1 MRDTVQISL
10 CGFGGQGIL
19 LIGGLLGA
27 AAIREG
33 YWAAGANSYGAQ
45 ARGSGCRAEVVIA
58 REPADYPHVVAAD
71 LLVAMAQDAY
81 TLYLPGLAP
90 KGLVIIDHPDV
101 TPMPGDDRLHLPVGA
116 TATAVERFGNRQ
128 AANVV
133 MLAATV
139 AITGLVDRATLAEA
153 VSEGVDTRFRE
164 ANRNALEAG
173 FEMGTRVR
181 DETGGLLF
189 PWLSRLGLGR
199 ED

>member
-1 MRDTVQISL
+1 MNDTVQISL

-58 REPADYPHVVAAD
+58 REPADYPHVLAAD

-90 KGLVIIDHPDV
+90 EGLVIVDHPNV
-101 TPMPGDDRLHLPVGA
+101 APLVGDGRLHLPVGA
-116 TATAVERFGNRQ
+116 TAAAVERFGNRQ

-139 AITGLVDRATLAEA
+139 AITGLVGRSALAEA
-153 VSEGVDTRFRE
+153 VAEGVSERFRE
-164 ANRNALEAG
+164 ANRNALVAG
-173 FEMGTRVR
+173 FEMGEQVR
-181 DETGGLLF
+181 AEAGGLLS

>member
-19 LIGGLLGA
+19 LIGGLLGE

-45 ARGSGCRAEVVIA
+45 ARGSGCRADVVMA

-71 LLVAMAQDAY
+71 LLVAMAPEAY
-81 TLYLPGLAP
+81 TLYLKGLSP
-90 KGLVIIDHPDV
+90 EGLVIVDHPEVVPD
-101 TPMPGDDRLHLPVGA
+101 PGDPRLHLPVAA
-116 TATAVERFGNRQ
+116 TSTAVDRFGNRQ
-128 AANVV
+128 AANIV

-139 AITGLVDRATLAEA
+139 AVTGLVGREALTGAVAEGLDA
-153 VSEGVDTRFRE
+153 RFRE

-173 FEMGTRVR
+173 FSLGDDARAKAGTAL
-181 DETGGLLF
+181 T
-189 PWLSRLGLGR
+189 PWLARLGLGQ

>member
-19 LIGGLLGA
+19 LIGGLLGE

-45 ARGSGCRAEVVIA
+45 ARGSGCRAEVVIS

-71 LLVAMAQDAY
+71 LLVAMAPEAY
-81 TLYLPGLAP
+81 TLYLKGLSP
-90 KGLVIIDHPDV
+90 QGLVIVDHPGV
-101 TPMPGDDRLHLPVGA
+101 APAPGDPRVHLPVGA
-116 TATAVERFGNRQ
+116 TAAAVDRFGNRQ
-128 AANVV
+128 AANIV

-139 AITGLVDRATLAEA
+139 AITGLVGRGALTAA
-153 VSEGVDTRFRE
+153 VAEGVDARFRD
-164 ANRNALEAG
+164 ANRKALEAG
-173 FEMGTRVR
+173 FALG
-181 DETGGLLF
+181 DEARAAAGPLLT
-189 PWLSRLGLGR
+189 PWLARLGLGR